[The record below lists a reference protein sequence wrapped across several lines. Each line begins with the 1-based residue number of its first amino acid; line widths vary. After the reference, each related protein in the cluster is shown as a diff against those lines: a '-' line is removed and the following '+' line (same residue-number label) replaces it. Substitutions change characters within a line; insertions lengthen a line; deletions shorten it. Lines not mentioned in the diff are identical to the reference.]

1 MFTLS
6 TKNKWDLKLLP
17 PSTPLQYISCQINS
31 LSNIC
36 SIIFNSSSD
45 SLWYETP
52 HQIRASKRFFRH
64 LGRVGRYEA
73 VMQSRTSGGLKPA
86 YWPSHN
92 HVVTYCLPLFTPTLW
107 IVYFPSGEI
116 LIFPFA
122 IFDTLQLCILIIFYS
137 NSVERLCFS
146 CYNRNE

>member
-92 HVVTYCLPLFTPTLW
+92 HVVTYCLPSFHTNIMNSLFSFRWNFDISFCNFWHFT
-107 IVYFPSGEI
+107 IVHTYHI
-116 LIFPFA
+116 L
-122 IFDTLQLCILIIFYS
+122 LESSWKVVL
-137 NSVERLCFS
+137 
-146 CYNRNE
+146 

>member
-1 MFTLS
+1 MFATF
-6 TKNKWDLKLLP
+6 TKKKNKWDLKLLFLLL
-17 PSTPLQYISCQINS
+17 PLQYISCQINS

-92 HVVTYCLPLFTPTLW
+92 HVVTYCLPSFHTNIMNSLFSFRWNFDISFCNFWHFT
-107 IVYFPSGEI
+107 IVHTYHI
-116 LIFPFA
+116 LLESSWKIV
-122 IFDTLQLCILIIFYS
+122 L
-137 NSVERLCFS
+137 
-146 CYNRNE
+146 

>member
-1 MFTLS
+1 MFALS
-6 TKNKWDLKLLP
+6 
-17 PSTPLQYISCQINS
+17 
-31 LSNIC
+31 
-36 SIIFNSSSD
+36 SSSD

-92 HVVTYCLPLFTPTLW
+92 HVVTYCLPSFHTNIMNSLFSFRWNFDISFCNFWHFTIVHTYHILLESSWKVVLSLLQQEWITLNDVLAITFQLRYIRTKQHHW
-107 IVYFPSGEI
+107 HAWVRAIY
-116 LIFPFA
+116 IFGP
-122 IFDTLQLCILIIFYS
+122 
-137 NSVERLCFS
+137 
-146 CYNRNE
+146 